1 MSQLDQVL
9 TYMREIGPITG
20 RKASRELDID
30 RLPARIWELKAL
42 GVPVQ
47 SRRVSKLD
55 ERGKEIKHWEE
66 YYLV

>member
-1 MSQLDQVL
+1 MSQLDDVL
-9 TYMREIGPITG
+9 RYMQTKGPITG

-42 GVPVQ
+42 GVPVK

-66 YYLV
+66 YYLA